1 MEATVISLGEKLKT
15 ARESKYLD
23 FDQASKDTKIALR
36 YLQALENEDFSGFPG
51 EAYITGFLR
60 NYGTYLDLDVQELLS
75 LYRTLKMQEQPI
87 PVEQLL
93 KQPSPL
99 PKVAIA
105 AVAVV
110 ITLGLI
116 GGGIVLILNQPKTPR
131 ATAPA
136 PRMPV
141 EYTMNSDNFE
151 HRFFRGDTVLIPIG
165 LESSTGEDPQALNR
179 LKLELLNLEEAV
191 TIGTPGGSV
200 ILDLSQEAIINLDN
214 SGSSNLHIS
223 AVDYAKNNADMG
235 VLLRFEIKNIYNQTV
250 IEPTPV
256 ASVSNSAQFDSPVIF
271 NSPNPYPFTLQ
282 AAFQGYCM
290 FRWEILMERDRR
302 DRNERYF
309 QRSDELNIQAQNGIR
324 IWASNAQ
331 AAKFQVIGG
340 GRTVPI
346 EIGGAG
352 EVVVVEVHWVRDE
365 DNRFRLIVSRL
376 ENART

>member
-1 MEATVISLGEKLKT
+1 VISLGEKLKT

-23 FDQASKDTKIALR
+23 FDQASKDTKIAIR

-60 NYGTYLDLDVQELLS
+60 NYGAYLDLDVQELLS
-75 LYRTLKMQEQPI
+75 LYRTIKMQEQPI

-93 KQPSPL
+93 RQPSPV

-105 AVAVV
+105 VAAIIV
-110 ITLGLI
+110 TLGLI
-116 GGGIVLILNQPKTPR
+116 GGGIFLILSRPR
-131 ATAPA
+131 I
-136 PRMPV
+136 PRDITQSPRTPV
-141 EYTMNSDNFE
+141 EYTMSGDNFE
-151 HRFFRGDTVLIPIG
+151 HRMFRGDTVLIP
-165 LESSTGEDPQALNR
+165 LSPESSATEGTQIVDH

-200 ILDLSQEAIINLDN
+200 ILDLSQEAVINLDN
-214 SGSSNLHIS
+214 SGSSSLYVS

-235 VLLRFEIKNIYNQTV
+235 VLLRFEIKNLYGQTA
-250 IEPTPV
+250 IEP
-256 ASVSNSAQFDSPVIF
+256 ASPAVVSNAVQSDFPVIF

-376 ENART
+376 ENTRT

>member
-1 MEATVISLGEKLKT
+1 VISLGEKLKN
-15 ARESKYLD
+15 ARESKYID
-23 FDQASKDTKIALR
+23 FDQASKDTKIAIR
-36 YLQALENEDFSGFPG
+36 YLEALENEDFSGFPG

-60 NYGTYLDLDVQELLS
+60 NYGAYLDLDVQELLS
-75 LYRTLKMQEQPI
+75 IYRTLKMQEQPI

-93 KQPSPL
+93 RQPSLL
-99 PKVAIA
+99 PKIAIA
-105 AVAVV
+105 TAAVI

-116 GGGIVLILNQPKTPR
+116 GGGIFLILSRPR
-131 ATAPA
+131 IPHAVAPA
-136 PRMPV
+136 SRTPV
-141 EYTMNSDNFE
+141 EYTMSGDNFE
-151 HRFFRGDTVLIPIG
+151 HRFFRGDTVLVPLT
-165 LESSTGEDPQALNR
+165 LESSAGEDAQVLDR

-214 SGSSNLHIS
+214 GGASNLHIN

-235 VLLRFEIKNIYNQTV
+235 VLLRFEIKNLYNQTA
-250 IEPTPV
+250 IDTS
-256 ASVSNSAQFDSPVIF
+256 SVSLASNSVQADSPIIF
-271 NSPNPYPFTLQ
+271 NSANPYPFTLQ

-346 EIGGAG
+346 EIGAAG

-365 DNRFRLIVSRL
+365 DNRYRLIVTRL
-376 ENART
+376 ENA

>member
-1 MEATVISLGEKLKT
+1 MEEIVISLGEKLKT

-36 YLQALENEDFSGFPG
+36 YLEALENEDFSGFPG

-93 KQPSPL
+93 KQPSSL

-105 AVAVV
+105 AAAV
-110 ITLGLI
+110 ILALGLI
-116 GGGIVLILNQPKTPR
+116 GGGIFFILSQPRIPR
-131 ATAPA
+131 AVTPA
-136 PRMPV
+136 PRAPV
-141 EYTMNSDNFE
+141 EYTMNGDNFE
-151 HRFFRGDTVLIPIG
+151 HRFFRGDTVLVPLGI
-165 LESSTGEDPQALNR
+165 ETSTGEDAQVLDR

-214 SGSSNLHIS
+214 GGTSNLHIS

-235 VLLRFEIKNIYNQTV
+235 VLLRFEIKSIYNQTTV
-250 IEPTPV
+250 DSTSV
-256 ASVSNSAQFDSPVIF
+256 AVVTNNAQSDSPVIF

-346 EIGGAG
+346 EIGSAG
-352 EVVVVEVHWVRDE
+352 EVVVVELHWVRDE
-365 DNRFRLIVSRL
+365 DNRYRLIVTRL

>member
-1 MEATVISLGEKLKT
+1 MEEAVISLGEKLKT
-15 ARESKYLD
+15 ARESKYID
-23 FDQASKDTKIALR
+23 FDQASKDTKIAIR
-36 YLQALENEDFSGFPG
+36 YLEALENEDFSGFPG

-60 NYGTYLDLDVQELLS
+60 NYGAYLDIDVQELLS
-75 LYRTLKMQEQPI
+75 IYRTLKMQEQPI
-87 PVEQLL
+87 PVDQLL
-93 KQPSPL
+93 KPPSLL
-99 PKVAIA
+99 PKIAIA
-105 AVAVV
+105 TAAV
-110 ITLGLI
+110 ILTLGLI
-116 GGGIVLILNQPKTPR
+116 GGGIFLILNRPKIPHSI
-131 ATAPA
+131 APVS
-136 PRMPV
+136 RTPV
-141 EYTMNSDNFE
+141 EYNMSGDSFE
-151 HRFFRGDTVLIPIG
+151 HRFFRGDTVLIPITPEASAG
-165 LESSTGEDPQALNR
+165 DDAQVSDR

-214 SGSSNLHIS
+214 GGASNLHIS

-235 VLLRFEIKNIYNQTV
+235 VLLRFEIKNIYGQTAV
-250 IEPTPV
+250 DSSA
-256 ASVSNSAQFDSPVIF
+256 ASLASNSPQSDSPIIF

-365 DNRFRLIVSRL
+365 DNRYRLIVTRL